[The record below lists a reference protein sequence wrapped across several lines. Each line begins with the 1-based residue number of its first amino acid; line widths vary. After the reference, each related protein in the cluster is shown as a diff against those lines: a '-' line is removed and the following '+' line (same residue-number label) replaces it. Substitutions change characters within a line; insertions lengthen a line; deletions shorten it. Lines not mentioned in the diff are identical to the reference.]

1 MPVAAASGVHDDDP
15 AAPNSRRRRNPSRLH
30 CMSKAERTKWQ
41 TAVLAKARQLQ
52 LERAN
57 APSWARLDPCWS
69 RDTKQGE
76 QYEYV
81 DTGASLRA

>member
-1 MPVAAASGVHDDDP
+1 MSVEPNAHTHRHRHARTRVPQGGAETSDDENGGQSEDYRIGV
-15 AAPNSRRRRNPSRLH
+15 L
-30 CMSKAERTKWQ
+30 TQ
-41 TAVLAKARQLQ
+41 Q